1 MGSNNV
7 INPSPPNW
15 YANVEQE
22 IEELESVV
30 KSGGQPHNEYMET
43 VSRPELDAK
52 LETIEAKMDGRV
64 ARIES
69 SVQRIVDMAA
79 EIKGENRD
87 IRKSISSLKTT
98 AVVVAISSVIAI
110 VFGVVA
116 FNATLLNNM
125 IASHGSGKEVGAAL
139 EQARSQAASTQ
150 QLLEQIRQERQQ
162 AGN

>member
-43 VSRPELDAK
+43 VSRPEF
-52 LETIEAKMDGRV
+52 EAKMDGRV